1 MKKKKGKINSTESFI
16 NSAKQL
22 HGDNYDYSKTVYVK
36 KSEKVIVVC
45 KKHGDFFV
53 TPGNHIY
60 NKQGCRQ
67 CYIDRKHSNLETFI
81 TKARE
86 IHGDKYDYSKSIYV
100 KAHSKL
106 IVICPEHG
114 EFTIDPHHH
123 KLGVGCYHCGREKIV
138 ASRQYDQET
147 FITKARAVHGDLYDY
162 SKVVYDKSNIK
173 VILVCPV
180 HGEFSIRPADHVNQK
195 QGCKKCG
202 HEVLSKKFRRPITE
216 FIEKANKVH
225 DYKYNYSEVTYI
237 NSTTKINII
246 CPIHGVFS
254 QTPSGHLAGSGCWSC
269 GSSKGEKFI
278 SKILKENNINFI
290 REFRLPEILNVKY
303 RYDFWLPDHNLLI
316 EFHGGQHYFPVEYF
330 GGEESFKKTR
340 ERDIFKKI
348 LAKETRRNLVVFNYK
363 QFRNPRYLKQLILK
377 VLNKYKI

>member
-36 KSEKVIVVC
+36 ISEKVIVVC

-180 HGEFSIRPADHVNQK
+180 HGEFSIRPADHINQK

>member
-16 NSAKQL
+16 SSAKEI

-36 KSEKVIVVC
+36 ISEKVIVVC

-180 HGEFSIRPADHVNQK
+180 HGEFSIRPADHINQK

-202 HEVLSKKFRRPITE
+202 HETLSEKFRSNTEE
-216 FIEKANKVH
+216 FISKAKQIHEDIYDYSKV
-225 DYKYNYSEVTYI
+225 NYIKASIKVTI
-237 NSTTKINII
+237 N
-246 CPIHGVFS
+246 CPEHGDFLVR
-254 QTPSGHLAGSGCWSC
+254 PSSHLTGSGCPICS
-269 GSSKGEKFI
+269 SSKGEKFI

-348 LAKETRRNLVVFNYK
+348 LAKETRRNLVIFNYK